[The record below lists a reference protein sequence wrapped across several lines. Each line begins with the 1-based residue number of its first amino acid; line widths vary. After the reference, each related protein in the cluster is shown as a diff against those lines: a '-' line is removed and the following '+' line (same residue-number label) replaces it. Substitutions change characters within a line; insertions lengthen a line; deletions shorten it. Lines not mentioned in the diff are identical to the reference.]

1 MAGFIRRIRSMDEF
15 SEYARGAWGLLKAT
29 VAPY

>member
-1 MAGFIRRIRSMDEF
+1 MLGFAGRIRSLAELGD
-15 SEYARGAWGLLKAT
+15 YARGAWGLLKAT